1 MKPISQDLFYD
12 YKFLSNLTYSPAKR
26 YAVFCIS
33 TCNVEQNSYDQH
45 LYTYRDGTVKQLTAA
60 SKESAFFFRDENH
73 VVFINKNTSDDHN
86 TELFEID
93 VNGGE
98 AKKLCSI
105 PLSINE
111 ISVLNDTYYLAQAAI
126 DVTCPD
132 YHALSDADKAA
143 RRKYEKENADYQIL
157 DEYPYCFNGAGF
169 INHQRSQLFLIHK
182 ETFDITAICPVFANV
197 ETFDVSPDRTRILYS
212 AQIYTTFMGK
222 WPQVYCYDLRSGR
235 TDTLYDGTAMQ
246 IQRVF
251 WYNGQPVVLGTFAM
265 AYGAMENSKFY
276 RLKDNAMS
284 LWIDFDGGLYAS
296 VGSDCRYGHGKS
308 FFNDN
313 GKPYFI
319 SADNSAICLYTIEND
334 AMVKVI
340 GEEGTIDDFAIGVD
354 SVLVVGMYDSR
365 LQEIYE
371 AKDGVLMQK
380 TRLNE
385 TVLQDCYVAKPK
397 RIILKKIPFDIDGWV
412 LEPMDFDPGKSYPAI
427 LDIHGGPKCL
437 YGECFYH
444 EMQLWAS
451 KGYVVFFCNPRG
463 GDGKG
468 NSFAD
473 LRRNFGIIDY
483 EDLMQFTD
491 LVLDLYPCIDR
502 KRVAVTGGSYGGYM
516 TNWIVGHT
524 DRFCCAA
531 TQRSISNWI
540 TQVTASDYGIDFA
553 VEQQFDDIYNCAE
566 ELWSCSPLKF
576 ANNVKT
582 PLLFIHAFEDYRCP
596 IDQAY
601 QYYTALI
608 CRGVPTRMV
617 AFRGENHELSRS
629 GRPKSR
635 SKRLNEIT
643 SWIEKYTKEQMI

>member
-26 YAVFCIS
+26 YAVFCVS
-33 TCNVEQNSYDQH
+33 TCNAEQNAYDQH
-45 LYTYRDGTVKQLTAA
+45 LYTYRDGAVRQLTSAA
-60 SKESAFFFRDENH
+60 KESDFFFRDEDH
-73 VVFINKNTSDDHN
+73 VVFINKLTSDGHN

-98 AKKLCSI
+98 SQKLCSL
-105 PLSINE
+105 PLRVQE
-111 ISVLNDTYYLAQAAI
+111 IAALDGTYYLARAVN
-126 DVTCPD
+126 DVSCPD
-132 YHALSDADKAA
+132 YHSLSEEDMAK
-143 RRKYEKENADYQIL
+143 RRAEEKENEDYQVL

-169 INHQRSQLFLIHK
+169 INGQRNQLFLIHR
-182 ETFDITAICPVFANV
+182 ETFAVTAICPVHADV
-197 ETFDVSPDRTRILYS
+197 ETFDVSPDKKQILYS
-212 AQIYTTFMGK
+212 AQIYTTFKGK
-222 WPQVYCYDLRSGR
+222 WSQVYRYDLESGQ
-235 TDTLYDGTAMQ
+235 TDTLYDGADMQ

-251 WYNGQPVVLGTFAM
+251 WYDGQPIVLGTFAQS
-265 AYGAMENSKFY
+265 YGAMENSKFY
-276 RLKDNAMS
+276 RLKDNAMT
-284 LWIDFDGGLYAS
+284 LWIDFDGGLYAC
-296 VGSDCRYGHGKS
+296 VGSDCRYGHGKGFYS
-308 FFNDN
+308 DH
-313 GKPYFI
+313 GKPYFT
-319 SADNSAICLYTIEND
+319 SADNSALCLYTIEND
-334 AMVKVI
+334 EMVKI
-340 GEEGTIDDFAIGVD
+340 IAQEGTVDDFAVGKD
-354 SVLVVGMYDSR
+354 SILLIGMYDSR

-371 AKDGVLMQK
+371 AKNGVLTQK

-385 TVLQDCYVAKPK
+385 AVLQDYYVAKPK
-397 RIILKKIPFDIDGWV
+397 RIILKKAPFDIDGWV
-412 LEPMDFDPGKSYPAI
+412 LEPMDFDPKKRYPAI

-451 KGYVVFFCNPRG
+451 MGYLVFFCNPRG

-468 NSFAD
+468 NAFAD
-473 LRRNFGIIDY
+473 LRRNLGVIDY

-491 LVLDLYPCIDR
+491 LVLQTYPSIDR
-502 KRVAVTGGSYGGYM
+502 GRVAVTGGSYGGYM

-540 TQVTASDYGIDFA
+540 TEVTASDYGIDFA

-566 ELWSCSPLKF
+566 ELWDCSPLKY

-601 QYYTALI
+601 QFYTALT

-629 GRPKSR
+629 GKPRHRSR
-635 SKRLNEIT
+635 RLHEIT
-643 SWIEKYTKEQMI
+643 AWIGKHTKE